1 MNIQTVF
8 DLCTPRSDVLDG
20 TVTDSDFAANLAR
33 VLRGD
38 ATPDYLDP
46 KQFFANT
53 YPTEGLKGLLANVC
67 GRLSGKGT
75 SISAVFRLDTS
86 FGGGKTHG
94 LIALVHA
101 ARGMKG
107 VSNTE
112 EFVNPAIVP
121 TGSVR
126 VAAFDGENADVA
138 NGRPMGEGIRAFT
151 PWGEI
156 AYQLGGK
163 AGYEIV
169 KKSDQDR
176 IAPGTDTIR
185 ELFGSDPVLIV
196 VDELGEYLRKVQ
208 HMDGRDQLA
217 AFMKALFTA
226 IETTPNAAV
235 VYTLAVQAGGKSV
248 DAFAAENEFLASAM
262 LELESVSG
270 RKATILNPTKD
281 DETAKVIRRRI
292 FSRIDDTAAVE
303 VIDAYKKLWS
313 MHRDA
318 LSEEGRRPSA
328 TEEFALSYPFH
339 PDVLDTLTSKTA
351 TLGNFQRVRG
361 MLRILAKTV
370 GQMWAKLPPDA
381 TAIHVHHIDLSNE
394 GIRNEFTTRLQQ
406 SAYLSAIKGDIASI
420 DPKPALAPE
429 LDARHYKGLLPY
441 ASYVAQTVFVH
452 TFAFNNDL
460 KGIAP
465 DHLRFSILSPMADI
479 TFIDDARQ
487 KFRQESAYLDD
498 RPSAPL
504 RFNAEANLT
513 QVIAREEQHVDK
525 GESFDE
531 LRDRIKQIFGGG
543 TFDFVPFASGP
554 YEVPDDIAEGKPR
567 LVLISHDALEIGATL
582 DEIPDLAKRIY
593 ERKGADGQGIRSL
606 RNNLIFVLADSAQVV
621 LSPKPGLEGIV
632 SKRMD
637 VPNRCVLPR

>member
-176 IAPGTDTIR
+176 IAPAPIQS
-185 ELFGSDPVLIV
+185 GS
-196 VDELGEYLRKVQ
+196 Y
-208 HMDGRDQLA
+208 LA
-217 AFMKALFTA
+217 AIQF
-226 IETTPNAAV
+226 
-235 VYTLAVQAGGKSV
+235 
-248 DAFAAENEFLASAM
+248 
-262 LELESVSG
+262 
-270 RKATILNPTKD
+270 
-281 DETAKVIRRRI
+281 
-292 FSRIDDTAAVE
+292 
-303 VIDAYKKLWS
+303 
-313 MHRDA
+313 
-318 LSEEGRRPSA
+318 
-328 TEEFALSYPFH
+328 
-339 PDVLDTLTSKTA
+339 
-351 TLGNFQRVRG
+351 
-361 MLRILAKTV
+361 
-370 GQMWAKLPPDA
+370 
-381 TAIHVHHIDLSNE
+381 
-394 GIRNEFTTRLQQ
+394 
-406 SAYLSAIKGDIASI
+406 
-420 DPKPALAPE
+420 
-429 LDARHYKGLLPY
+429 
-441 ASYVAQTVFVH
+441 
-452 TFAFNNDL
+452 
-460 KGIAP
+460 
-465 DHLRFSILSPMADI
+465 
-479 TFIDDARQ
+479 
-487 KFRQESAYLDD
+487 
-498 RPSAPL
+498 
-504 RFNAEANLT
+504 
-513 QVIAREEQHVDK
+513 
-525 GESFDE
+525 
-531 LRDRIKQIFGGG
+531 
-543 TFDFVPFASGP
+543 
-554 YEVPDDIAEGKPR
+554 
-567 LVLISHDALEIGATL
+567 
-582 DEIPDLAKRIY
+582 
-593 ERKGADGQGIRSL
+593 
-606 RNNLIFVLADSAQVV
+606 
-621 LSPKPGLEGIV
+621 
-632 SKRMD
+632 
-637 VPNRCVLPR
+637 